1 MSRRNREGQAVA
13 KPQKPPMTRGL
24 IIRRSIVITFML
36 AFAATAYYLL
46 FFTDVLAP
54 IWAQVPVVQGAIDWV
69 VADPSRLFAAA
80 AAFILPHL
88 GLYEF
93 LSGRRF

>member
-1 MSRRNREGQAVA
+1 
-13 KPQKPPMTRGL
+13 MTRGL